1 LDKEIAENE
10 EALKTATA
18 MREKEQGEFL
28 GSEKEMIQAI
38 RSLDAA
44 VTVLS
49 KHNGGGKKAAFL
61 AKPGVINAYSVA
73 KELMDKHYDVLAT
86 VITPTERKVLSSFMQ
101 APKEDY
107 FDAEPTFNQ
116 AYAPQSSQIF
126 GILSQMKETFEN
138 NLKQEQKEEMNAQ
151 EAFKSVKEGKEAE
164 IKVAQDSVDQKS
176 EQLAKAD
183 EIVADSKDD
192 HEDTTNTWS
201 ADKKFLMEVKVKCKM
216 TDIAWEKRSVIRNN
230 EIEAVTKA
238 IAILSSD
245 EARDQFTKTLAQGS
259 AVFLQTKKQSR
270 RAQAVAVISM
280 AAMKNP
286 KLAALAVATRLDPF
300 PKVKKAIDD
309 MVAQLL
315 VEKDAEIKEK
325 DECTSN
331 LNENEKDTAEE
342 EHTHKKLETKIAN
355 LDQTI
360 KDQSAAIDDLTQEL
374 SDLADQRAQASKDR
388 KADNAAYL
396 AEVAEQEKS
405 QALLNNALEVLKKV
419 YDGMGNFVQVR
430 QAPAVGGAAPKGF
443 DSYEKSRASGGVM
456 AMIKSIVI
464 DSQNMVKEATVDEQ
478 QSQDA
483 FTKLVAANNESKAAK
498 TDAKTTLEN
507 QKAAADVDRTESKQE
522 LKTSAT
528 ELEALAATKGGLD
541 KQCTF
546 MLANFEITQ
555 KARDD
560 EVDSLRSA
568 KAFLNGM
575 KKE

>member
-1 LDKEIAENE
+1 MDKEIAENE

-419 YDGMGNFVQVR
+419 YDGMGNFVQVQ

>member
-1 LDKEIAENE
+1 
-10 EALKTATA
+10 
-18 MREKEQGEFL
+18 
-28 GSEKEMIQAI
+28 
-38 RSLDAA
+38 
-44 VTVLS
+44 
-49 KHNGGGKKAAFL
+49 
-61 AKPGVINAYSVA
+61 
-73 KELMDKHYDVLAT
+73 
-86 VITPTERKVLSSFMQ
+86 
-101 APKEDY
+101 
-107 FDAEPTFNQ
+107 
-116 AYAPQSSQIF
+116 
-126 GILSQMKETFEN
+126 
-138 NLKQEQKEEMNAQ
+138 
-151 EAFKSVKEGKEAE
+151 
-164 IKVAQDSVDQKS
+164 VDQKS

-192 HEDTTNTWS
+192 HEDTTAAWS

-216 TDIAWEKRSVIRNN
+216 TDIAWEKRTTIRNN
-230 EIEAVTKA
+230 EIEAVSKA

-245 EARDQFTKTLAQGS
+245 EARDQFTKTLAQGF
-259 AVFLQTKKQSR
+259 FLQTKKQSR
-270 RAQAVAVISM
+270 RAQAVALISV
-280 AAMKNP
+280 AASKNP

-315 VEKDAEIKEK
+315 VEKDAEIAEK
-325 DECTSN
+325 DECTAN

-342 EHTHKKLETKIAN
+342 DHTHKKLEMKIDG

-360 KDQSAAIDDLTQEL
+360 KDQGAAIDDLTQEL

-396 AEVAEQEKS
+396 AEVAEQEKA
-405 QALLNNALEVLKKV
+405 QAMLNSALDVLKKV
-419 YDGMGNFVQVR
+419 YDGMGNFVQVG
-430 QAPAVGGAAPKGF
+430 QAPAIGGAAPKDF
-443 DSYEKSRASGGVM
+443 DSYGKSRASGGVM

-464 DSQNMVKEATVDEQ
+464 DSQNMCKEATVDEQ

-522 LKTSAT
+522 LKAT
-528 ELEALAATKGGLD
+528 AKGLEALAATKGGLN
-541 KQCTF
+541 KQCDF
-546 MLANFEITQ
+546 MLANFEVTQ
-555 KARDD
+555 KARDE